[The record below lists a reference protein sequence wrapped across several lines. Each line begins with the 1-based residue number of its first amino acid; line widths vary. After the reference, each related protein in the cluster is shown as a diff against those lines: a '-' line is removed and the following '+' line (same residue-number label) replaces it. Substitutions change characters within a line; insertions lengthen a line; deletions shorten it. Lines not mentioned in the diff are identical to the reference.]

1 MLESYLITFREGVE
15 ISLIVGILLVYLGKI
30 NQRTLISTVF
40 FGLGAAV
47 IASVA
52 TAVVLERLAMDFEL
66 LEGYLMFGAA
76 FFVTTMILWMWRTSR
91 HMKKEIEHRVD
102 AIVSRRTTSLG
113 AMAGVFLFTFLMVVR
128 EGVETVIFLRAV
140 SSGQGTWGVLI
151 GVGAGVL
158 AATAFGVLF
167 VKGSLRVD
175 IGKFLKV
182 TAVVLLIFV
191 AQLLVNGIHEFYE
204 LGVFPASPGAMGIV
218 GPIVRNNLLFVL
230 AIFSIPAIMFII
242 PPSRHAQQTVARPAR
257 RWQLATGLTTLSVVF
272 FFGFDY
278 IYTTRSSVEISPAKE
293 MKPENAVIRIT
304 VNDLLDGDLH
314 RFEWITTDSVHIR
327 FIAMR
332 TSPGTFGTAFD
343 ACRACYNYGYYF
355 LRDGELIC
363 SICEAPSEMSKL
375 AVATEVDP
383 NQNGSMEGLG
393 CAPLHLP
400 SRLEK
405 GSILIRTS
413 DLLTNKIFFQTSL
426 DPSQSM
432 PVLRPMKIT
441 SSTGNPGNM
450 MQKRSTSQ
458 R

>member
-15 ISLIVGILLVYLGKI
+15 ISLIVGILLVYLKKI
-30 NQRTLISTVF
+30 NERTLISTVF
-40 FGLGAAV
+40 YGLGAALV
-47 IASVA
+47 ASIV
-52 TAVVLERLAMDFEL
+52 TAFVLERLAMNFEV
-66 LEGYLMFGAA
+66 LEGYLMFAAA

-91 HMKKEIEHRVD
+91 HIKRHIEHRID
-102 AIVSRRTTSLG
+102 SIVSQGSTSVG
-113 AMAGVFLFTFLMVVR
+113 ATVGVFLFTFLMVVR

-140 SSGQGTWGVLI
+140 SSSQGTWGVLI
-151 GVGAGVL
+151 GVGAGIL

-167 VKGSLRVD
+167 IKGSVKVD

-204 LGVFPASPGAMGIV
+204 LGVFPPNPGAMGIV

-242 PPSRHAQQTVARPAR
+242 PPSRRMEQTTARPAR

-278 IYTTRSSVEISPAKE
+278 VYTSRSSVEISPAKE
-293 MKPENAVIRIT
+293 MTPEKGIIRISAG
-304 VNDLLDGDLH
+304 DLLDGDLH
-314 RFEWITTDSVHIR
+314 RFEWVTADSVHIR

-332 TSPGTFGTAFD
+332 TKPGTFGTAFD
-343 ACRACYNYGYYF
+343 ACRACYNYGHYF
-355 LRDGELIC
+355 LRNGELIC

-383 NQNGSMEGLG
+383 DQSGSMEGLG

-400 SRLEK
+400 STLEK
-405 GSILIRTS
+405 GSILVKTS
-413 DLLTNKIFFQTSL
+413 DLQVNKIFFQTGF
-426 DPSQSM
+426 DPSQPM
-432 PVLRPMKIT
+432 PVMRPIKEI
-441 SSTGNPGNM
+441 
-450 MQKRSTSQ
+450 Q
-458 R
+458 